1 MCIELCVSFVEAL
14 TVIEDSVTRRS
25 RDLALLKLEKAE
37 PDTSG
42 AKRSFP
48 ASSDIS
54 YKYYITNKIKHLEI
68 AGV

>member
-1 MCIELCVSFVEAL
+1 MQAL

-42 AKRSFP
+42 AERSLP

-54 YKYYITNKIKHLEI
+54 CKYYITNKINISE
-68 AGV
+68 